1 MGGKKIPMNKHAA
14 EAMNRK
20 TAAKNA
26 KDAAA
31 AKAADDAYWADS
43 GDKKANK
50 KSNKKEAEAEKARAK
65 AARAEEKRALEKE
78 EEANMKSKKPD
89 KVTKAMIDKEMA
101 KNKPK
106 PKAAPAGVVSVEQQN
121 KLLNHTSNKIEK
133 DVDASDLKSAVEQLE
148 RVNFATEESQDAH
161 PERRRKQAHLAFE
174 EKTIPQLKA
183 DNPGLKHSQLKEM
196 CFKLWQ
202 KSPENPMVQEMM
214 KRHKAMQQQQS

>member
-1 MGGKKIPMNKHAA
+1 MGGKKVPMNKHAV
-14 EAMNRK
+14 EAMSRK
-20 TAAKNA
+20 SAAKNA
-26 KDAAA
+26 KDDAAS
-31 AKAADDAYWADS
+31 KAADDAYWADS
-43 GDKKANK
+43 GDKKGNKKANK
-50 KSNKKEAEAEKARAK
+50 KDNDAEKARAK
-65 AARAEEKRALEKE
+65 AARAEEKKALERE
-78 EEANMKSKKPD
+78 EEASMKSKKPD
-89 KVTKAMIDKEMA
+89 KMTRAQIEKEMA

-106 PKAAPAGVVSVEQQN
+106 PKAASTDVVSVEQQN
-121 KLLNHTSNKIEK
+121 NLLKHTSNKVEK

-148 RVNFATEESQDAH
+148 RVNFAKDEKEDAH

-214 KRHKAMQQQQS
+214 KRHQAMQVCFY